1 MKLQRI
7 VFVAGLVICLAAILA
22 LGARSGAI
30 RAGSKT
36 HQDKSGRLP
45 QLIADG
51 AQQPDAIPDWVAY
64 DFLLHSIAPPA
75 TATDRDK
82 KIADALARETGLG
95 NIKTYVLQRLAD
107 ETNKQISVLDQ
118 QASALKDQYWPGP
131 GPEVMQQLADLQKQK
146 EAIIA
151 NFIAV
156 LPTKIGED
164 GAQELSRHIR
174 NHIKSKVRAFKEPP
188 IEVYQKH

>member
-1 MKLQRI
+1 MKVQRF
-7 VFVAGLVICLAAILA
+7 VFASGLVICLTAMIT
-22 LGARSGAI
+22 LGTRSGVL

-36 HQDKSGRLP
+36 HQDQSGQLP
-45 QLIADG
+45 PLIADG

-82 KIADALARETGLG
+82 KIAEALAKETGLG
-95 NIKTYVLQRLAD
+95 DIKTYVLKRLAD

-118 QASALKDQYWPGP
+118 QAAALKDQYWPRP

-151 NFIAV
+151 KFIAD

-164 GAQELSRHIR
+164 GAQELSHHIR
-174 NHIKSKVRAFKEPP
+174 NHIKPKVKAFKEPP
-188 IEVYQKH
+188 IEVYQNH